1 MMMTWWRRRRKRPSW
16 WRRQRCEA
24 MNTCD
29 DWRIVRIRRHINRLT
44 RSDDFHDCV
53 CRGGPTNGDTIQN
66 IPGTLGPTSRGGAR
80 SAGAVVSVTV
90 VAETRIGILS
100 ARVSV
105 TLHRNKQQ
113 CYGAVRDRNRTS
125 PGEIEFVNWEWLARP
140 ETSSND
146 WVLQLHSW
154 DYQKSLVNYTQDIK
168 IEKPYRGY
176 CIIYIHTLVSMQNQ
190 WSPWILQSSGSSN
203 VVFQIWDWFLG
214 ISQTAEDDGTLFE
227 RSCLNFWRSVS
238 E

>member
-1 MMMTWWRRRRKRPSW
+1 M
-16 WRRQRCEA
+16 

-53 CRGGPTNGDTIQN
+53 RRGGPTNGDTIQN

-90 VAETRIGILS
+90 VTETRIGILS

-113 CYGAVRDRNRTS
+113 CYCAVRDRNRTL
-125 PGEIEFVNWEWLARP
+125 PGEIESVNWEWLARL
-140 ETSSND
+140 ETLSND
-146 WVLQLHSW
+146 
-154 DYQKSLVNYTQDIK
+154 
-168 IEKPYRGY
+168 
-176 CIIYIHTLVSMQNQ
+176 
-190 WSPWILQSSGSSN
+190 
-203 VVFQIWDWFLG
+203 
-214 ISQTAEDDGTLFE
+214 
-227 RSCLNFWRSVS
+227 
-238 E
+238 